1 MAIFFGPL
9 EMFTKDSFSMMK
21 LLERA
26 KSSWKI
32 IWCTKEIFPM
42 DVPMVKDAFSII
54 KNMCL
59 LFGKMER

>member
-1 MAIFFGPL
+1 
-9 EMFTKDSFSMMK
+9 MK
-21 LLERA
+21 LLEKV

-32 IWCTKEIFPM
+32 IWFTKETFPM